1 MAAIGDTELGPTKQ
15 EVIAEKAQ
23 RALIA
28 ESAFLGSVRDVS
40 NRAKKGAE
48 SISFPKRSGAFTVED
63 RASGTAG
70 TDQVRGFVKDNM
82 TLGKRAHIQWVVDVN
97 DEIES
102 TLDVQN
108 ENIDESSAEHAVDVD
123 RLLIAEFELAG
134 FETTTAG
141 DLTQDVVLE
150 MRKLLLKNKA
160 KKKDLWLAVSP
171 DQEAKLL
178 AIEPF
183 VSAEKYG
190 SAIIP
195 EGVLGKIYGVNVI
208 MSPELADDQYFM
220 YEGGAMAI
228 GFQRKP
234 AFDEQKAIEYGAG
247 AMRQVLDQ
255 KYGVKALFVDAVGG
269 LNAAGGALSSESA
282 LIVKDNNA

>member
-1 MAAIGDTELGPTKQ
+1 MAVMGDTELSATKQ

-28 ESAFLGSVRDVS
+28 ESAFLATVRDVS

-63 RASGTAG
+63 RASGVAG
-70 TDQVRGFVKDNM
+70 SDQVRGFTKD
-82 TLGKRAHIQWVVDVN
+82 TLTLSKRAHIQWVVDVN

-108 ENIDESSAEHAVDVD
+108 ENISEASAEHAIDVD

-134 FETTTAG
+134 YETTTAG
-141 DLTQDVVLE
+141 DITQDVVLE
-150 MRKLLLKNKA
+150 MRQTLLKNKA
-160 KKKDLWLAVSP
+160 KKNDLYLAVSP
-171 DQEAKLL
+171 KQEAKLL

-190 SAIIP
+190 SAIVP
-195 EGVLGKIYGVNVI
+195 NGVLGTLYGVKVI

-220 YEGGAMAI
+220 YESGAMSI

-234 AFDEQKAIEYGAG
+234 SFDEQKAIEFGAG
-247 AMRQVLDQ
+247 AMKQVLDQ
-255 KYGVKALFVDAVGG
+255 KYGVKALFVDAIGG

-282 LIVKDNNA
+282 LICKDNNA